1 MFNKHPDGDKCSED
15 GNSPKADVHYY
26 IHTYIARGPDMF
38 VGLAQDDKDTTER
51 TLLAT
56 NRYTVWKAPTH
67 ILLAC
72 VSMISLSII
81 ILRFLACTK

>member
-1 MFNKHPDGDKCSED
+1 MVTSVQRMATRLKQMCIII
-15 GNSPKADVHYY
+15 Y

-81 ILRFLACTK
+81 ISRFLACTK